1 MVKEEKSRRDVKSL
15 VGERNCFFFFFETIL
30 KETKIGS
37 QPWRRSVLKEL
48 FVLILSPTLPS
59 AGFRLFSLTHKNKIK
74 KTTLETEC
82 LFPLQLAY
90 CWTSYNYN
98 TLKCPCFQKSSHLSL
113 ICLFVICLFVKRKG
127 NQLNKHFINHFT
139 AP

>member
-15 VGERNCFFFFFETIL
+15 VGERNHFFFFFFETIL

-37 QPWRRSVLKEL
+37 QPGRSSVLKEL

-59 AGFRLFSLTHKNKIK
+59 AGSRLFSLTHKNKIK
-74 KTTLETEC
+74 KTTLEIGC

-90 CWTSYNYN
+90 CWTSYNYKYSQVS
-98 TLKCPCFQKSSHLSL
+98 LLPEKLSSEFNLF
-113 ICLFVICLFVKRKG
+113 ICLSFICL
-127 NQLNKHFINHFT
+127 
-139 AP
+139 

>member
-1 MVKEEKSRRDVKSL
+1 MCRMVKEEKSRRDVKSR
-15 VGERNCFFFFFETIL
+15 VGERNHFFFFETIL

-37 QPWRRSVLKEL
+37 QPWRSSALKEL

-59 AGFRLFSLTHKNKIK
+59 AGSRVFSLTLKNKIK

-90 CWTSYNYN
+90 CWTSYNDN

-113 ICLFVICLFVKRKG
+113 ICLFVCHLFVCEKKG
-127 NQLNKHFINHFT
+127 KST
-139 AP
+139 K